1 MIPINMTGLNIIFF
15 VVGIPTAL
23 AGLGFFDGLQSLKR
37 QPNDEPPYSKG
48 DIIAMG
54 IIAAVGLFIFANAT
68 ITTCRLTQTHVT
80 KSATTKVI
88 YNGKNPD
95 AVSITQ
101 TRTPENDPYD
111 QKTTTYSPTDTRLV
125 DVLKTK
131 TSKNNKLS
139 VTVKTNNPNKYD
151 DFDIRKIYFEDT
163 PPHKNVSKI
172 KLVVHKTLSKSNW
185 SIFTLDKDTYDLIVE
200 TSN

>member
-1 MIPINMTGLNIIFF
+1 MITTDSFAMGVIAFSQALMLVLWLGVLLDDFSKSKADKTFGRNGTIFF
-15 VVGIPTAL
+15 SAL
-23 AGLGFFDGLQSLKR
+23 AVCGF
-37 QPNDEPPYSKG
+37 
-48 DIIAMG
+48 IIVGSA
-54 IIAAVGLFIFANAT
+54 IITQFTLT
-68 ITTCRLTQTHVT
+68 KTTVT
-80 KSATTKVI
+80 KSVATKVI

-151 DFDIRKIYFEDT
+151 DDFDIRKVYFEDT

-172 KLVVHKTLSKSNW
+172 KLVVHKTRSKSNW
-185 SIFTLDKDTYDLIVE
+185 SVFTLNKDTYDLIVE

>member
-1 MIPINMTGLNIIFF
+1 MITIDSFAMGVIAFSQALMLVLWLGVLLDDFGKPKANKTFGRNGTIFF
-15 VVGIPTAL
+15 SAL
-23 AGLGFFDGLQSLKR
+23 AVCGFVIVGSA
-37 QPNDEPPYSKG
+37 
-48 DIIAMG
+48 IITQFT
-54 IIAAVGLFIFANAT
+54 LT
-68 ITTCRLTQTHVT
+68 KTTVA
-80 KSATTKVI
+80 KSVATKVV

-151 DFDIRKIYFEDT
+151 DDFDIRKVYFEDT

-172 KLVVHKTLSKSNW
+172 KLVSHKTRSKSNW
-185 SIFTLDKDTYDLIVE
+185 SIFTLVKTDCDLIVE